1 MGNKNFIFSKYRWL
15 ILIHVKGFILDFKQ
29 LWSVIVPFK
38 NKLNG
43 NEEKLKLWG
52 YKGHQKVLLNL
63 FIPTEVY
70 IWNQNR

>member
-43 NEEKLKLWG
+43 NEEKLKL
-52 YKGHQKVLLNL
+52 
-63 FIPTEVY
+63 
-70 IWNQNR
+70 